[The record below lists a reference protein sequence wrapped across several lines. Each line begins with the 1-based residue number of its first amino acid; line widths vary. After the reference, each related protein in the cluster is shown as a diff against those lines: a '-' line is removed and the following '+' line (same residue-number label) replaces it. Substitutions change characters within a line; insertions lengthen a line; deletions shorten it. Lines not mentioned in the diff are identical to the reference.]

1 MSLGKVTGSRDQYLQ
16 QKAATFEL
24 LVEDT
29 GANTN
34 PRRYEKDNG
43 FVSGVIAVAIGPVA
57 TLIWGIASVNAVNPA
72 AGGRTA
78 GEDTTIYTIIIE
90 NATGAGVTVFLENGT
105 GTVWT
110 PDYHVNNNETSVI
123 SFIAGLNIGDQDIY
137 INASAAAVEVQIIG
151 TEA

>member
-1 MSLGKVTGSRDQYLQ
+1 MVRASPG
-16 QKAATFEL
+16 
-24 LVEDT
+24 EDT
-29 GANTN
+29 GKNTN

-43 FVSGVIAVAIGPVA
+43 FVSGVIAVAAGPVA
-57 TLIWGIASVNAVNPA
+57 TLIWGTASTDAVNPSG
-72 AGGRTA
+72 GGRTA
-78 GEDTTIYTIIIE
+78 GESTTIYTIVIE
-90 NATGAGVTVFLENGT
+90 NATGGAVTVYLENGT

-123 SFIAGLNIGDQDIY
+123 TFQAGLNIGNQDIY